1 MISEKMKGL
10 VRNNSVIRQMF
21 EEGQRLS
28 EEFGAENVYDFS
40 LGNPNVPA
48 PEKVKE
54 TAIRLLSEES
64 PISLHGYMN
73 NAGFPEVRTRIAEDL
88 NRRFG
93 TAFHAGNIM
102 MAVGAASAMNCALKA
117 ILNPGDEVITFAPFF
132 VEYRNYVNNFDGV
145 LVTVEPDLD
154 TFQPRLDDLEKK
166 ITPKTKALIINNPN
180 NPTGVIYREETIKS
194 IAGLLERKQKEYNTD
209 IFIISDEPY
218 RELVYTDTK
227 VPFITKYYR
236 NTLVGYSF
244 SKSMSLPGE
253 RIGYLVVPD
262 EAADS
267 EELFAAVTI
276 ANRVMG
282 SVNAPSLFQKV
293 VAECLEEKADI
304 SFYGK
309 NRDTVYQALKEYGFD
324 CILPEGA
331 FYLFVKSP
339 VPDEK
344 KLVAECKKERILLVP
359 GSSFD
364 CPGFVRLAYC
374 VSHETIVRSLPGF
387 KRIAEHYGLK
397 GTGEK

>member
-28 EEFGAENVYDFS
+28 EEFGPENVYDFS
-40 LGNPNVPA
+40 LGNPNVP
-48 PEKVKE
+48 PPDRVREKAVK
-54 TAIRLLSEES
+54 LLEEEDAC
-64 PISLHGYMN
+64 SLHGYMN
-73 NAGFPEVRTRIAEDL
+73 NAGFPEVRSKIAENL

-93 TAFHAGNIM
+93 TAFHSGNIM
-102 MAVGAASAMNCALKA
+102 MSVGAASAINCALKA

-132 VEYRNYVNNFDGV
+132 VEYRNYVNNYDGV
-145 LVTVEPDLD
+145 LVTVEPDPGS
-154 TFQPRLDDLEKK
+154 FQPRLSDFEAK
-166 ITPKTKALIINNPN
+166 ISAKTKAVIINNPN

-194 IAGLLERKQKEYNTD
+194 IAEILTRKMRELNTE

-227 VPFITKYYR
+227 VPFITKYYP
-236 NTLVGYSF
+236 NTMVCYSF

-253 RIGYLVVPD
+253 RIGYLIVPD
-262 EAADS
+262 EAADA
-267 EELFAAVTI
+267 EELFAAATI
-276 ANRVMG
+276 ANRVLG

-309 NRDTVYQALKEYGFD
+309 NRDTVYEALKNYGFD
-324 CILPEGA
+324 CVLPEGA

-344 KLVAECKKERILLVP
+344 EFVSECKKERILLVP

-364 CPGFVRLAYC
+364 CPGYVRLAYC
-374 VSHETIVRSLPGF
+374 VSHETILRSLPGF
-387 KRIAEHYGLK
+387 KRVAEHYGLK
-397 GTGEK
+397 GSGV